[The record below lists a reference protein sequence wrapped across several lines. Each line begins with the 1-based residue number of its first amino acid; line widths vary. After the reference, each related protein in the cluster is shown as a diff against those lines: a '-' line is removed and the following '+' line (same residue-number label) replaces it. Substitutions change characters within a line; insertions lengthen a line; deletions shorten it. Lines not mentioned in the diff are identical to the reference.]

1 MVFADFPETLEGLSS
16 QLAEHIAGDLG
27 DKPDA
32 IRPHIAMVDEAL
44 TFLQGGLDAL
54 RRRR

>member
-1 MVFADFPETLEGLSS
+1 VVFADFPETLEGLSS